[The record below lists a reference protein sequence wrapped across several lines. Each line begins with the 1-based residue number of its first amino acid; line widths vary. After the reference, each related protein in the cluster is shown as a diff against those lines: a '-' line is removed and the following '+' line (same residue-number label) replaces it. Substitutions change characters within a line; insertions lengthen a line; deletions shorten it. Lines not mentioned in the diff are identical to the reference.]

1 MSTRTAGP
9 IPAGSIRTP
18 LTACALI
25 ALFAI
30 TAAAQ
35 VGPPPVPA
43 ENPITPEKTV
53 LGKILFWDEQL
64 SSDNTTS
71 CGTCHQPRF
80 GAGDA
85 RSVQTAGPDGIPGND
100 DDTFGSP
107 GVIRSDASNRY
118 IADLLFD
125 FAPRVTP
132 RLAPTVFMS
141 AFSPELFWDG
151 RAETAFRDPQTGQI
165 VIGSGASLESL
176 AVAPQVNDIEM
187 AHEERDWD
195 QIVAKLEAVIPMH
208 LASNL
213 PADVQTALGA
223 GVTYPDLYSAAFG
236 DPMIDAPRTAMAIAT
251 YLRTLVPEQTPFD
264 AFVQGDGTALTPA
277 QQAGLNLFNG
287 QAFCF
292 ACHRPNDFSDHL
304 FHNTGIRP
312 ASEDVGRMAVTND
325 PLDIGKFKTPTLR
338 NVGLRP
344 RLTHGG
350 HFGSLEEIVEFYDRG
365 GDFHEHQDPLIR
377 PLGLTPLQK
386 TQLVDFLRNG
396 LTDPRRRPVPVRP
409 SDALLGAHPREPAC
423 LRYGASGIG
432 WLRPVDDRELAAR
445 HRESRLQDRRARGT
459 RRRHGRPRGRDIDG
473 AAGNDAP
480 RRSGL
485 HRHPTDA
492 EDAATH
498 ALGKRRGRRPR
509 DDPQRPA
516 QPCEPRRSH
525 VLCAVVHLRCG
536 CIARPLR
543 ERCRR
548 THDLLIHDN
557 RIGRGLVARDGS
569 AAPQLFE
576 CTRTDGTSVARLI
589 IPAPPPQPA

>member
-25 ALFAI
+25 VLFAI

-325 PLDIGKFKTPTLR
+325 PLDIGKFKTPSLR

-396 LTDPRRRPVPVRP
+396 LTDPRVAAAQFPFDRPTLYSERLPANPRVFGTGHPGSGGFVPSMIANSPPAIANPDFKIGVHAGLGGATAVLGVARSMAP
-409 SDALLGAHPREPAC
+409 PGTTHRGAPVYIGIQPMPKTLQLTLSGSGAGAGHATIRKGLPNRASLVGRMFFAQWFIFDAGASQGLSASDAA
-423 LRYGASGIG
+423 
-432 WLRPVDDRELAAR
+432 EL
-445 HRESRLQDRRARGT
+445 T
-459 RRRHGRPRGRDIDG
+459 I
-473 AAGNDAP
+473 
-480 RRSGL
+480 
-485 HRHPTDA
+485 
-492 EDAATH
+492 
-498 ALGKRRGRRPR
+498 
-509 DDPQRPA
+509 
-516 QPCEPRRSH
+516 
-525 VLCAVVHLRCG
+525 
-536 CIARPLR
+536 
-543 ERCRR
+543 
-548 THDLLIHDN
+548 
-557 RIGRGLVARDGS
+557 
-569 AAPQLFE
+569 F
-576 CTRTDGTSVARLI
+576 
-589 IPAPPPQPA
+589 